1 MGTFRKLWSVLRG
14 TADRDAFDEYR
25 KRLLAWAREAHGLT
39 DAEYRE
45 HFATK
50 YVDSADRNLFLDYLL
65 SASKDS
71 PSYVTEHEGL
81 LADRRRL
88 FDRFGHPILT
98 MRELVDEEN
107 KRLKRMDSP
116 LRL

>member
-1 MGTFRKLWSVLRG
+1 MGILRSLWSVLRG
-14 TADRDAFDEYR
+14 TADADAYR
-25 KRLLAWAREAHGLT
+25 VYRAGLLNWARATHRLS
-39 DAEYRE
+39 DHEYRE
-45 HFATK
+45 RFEGR
-50 YVDSADRNLFLDYLL
+50 YVDGAGRDLFLDYLL
-65 SASKDS
+65 SASKNA
-71 PSYVTEHEGL
+71 PSYVTDHAGL

-107 KRLKRMDSP
+107 KRLKRLDSP